1 MWKNFKSAKI
11 WELKQESPKE
21 KFTWKAVIKWIVVII
36 CLWIVILC
44 WKYLVQWGKIALWL
58 LWKTTINTVSKS
70 LWEEMIRDW
79 SGNVNILIIWIGWE
93 RHQWWFL
100 ADTTI
105 VASRSPEKWAVTMIS
120 IPRDLYVAWSWYA
133 WRINWLFARWHS
145 KWWTI
150 GSWAEVLI
158 QKVQQIV
165 WLEIPY
171 YMVADFQWFK
181 EVVDT
186 LWWIE
191 LYVPET
197 IHDTTYPDNNLWYQT
212 FHISAWQ
219 QVLDG
224 ETALK
229 YARSRHT
236 TSDFSRSQR
245 QQEIIKAVL
254 AKALQRENITSVSKL
269 KSYYDTYTRMITT
282 NISSKEVIWMV
293 KYAYMFKNM
302 FSFWFNTY
310 CTYSSYK
317 LTDAACFLYNGNRE
331 SFNGAAVIIPNGA
344 NAWNV
349 SFYEYTQ
356 NFANM
361 VSHNQWYLIE
371 WARIMIRNG
380 IDKSYAQSMRKSPTW
395 WANKIA
401 VKLKK
406 YWFILAGTE
415 NSDETILQ
423 TTAITYGDE
432 YPETIETL
440 KKFIPVNVVKTWQIL
455 TEWTWED
462 IVDQDLWYDI
472 ELILWNDF
480 IDYINETP
488 FSYEK

>member
-1 MWKNFKSAKI
+1 MAKNFKTGKV
-11 WELKQESPKE
+11 WEMTKDLDTQKNKCFSI
-21 KFTWKAVIKWIVVII
+21 IKWIIVLI
-36 CLWIVILC
+36 CLLAVIFL
-44 WKYLVQWGKIALWL
+44 WKYLVKWWQVALWL
-58 LWKTTINTVSKS
+58 LWKGTVNVVSKN
-70 LWEEMIRDW
+70 LWEEMKRDG
-79 SGNVNILIIWIGWE
+79 SGNVNILIVWIGWE
-93 RHQWWFL
+93 KHQWWFL

-105 VASRSPEKWAVTMIS
+105 VASRNPEKWYVTMIS

-133 WRINWLFARWHS
+133 WRINWVFARWHS

-150 GSWAEVLI
+150 WSWAEALI
-158 QKVQQIV
+158 EKVQQIV

-186 LWWIE
+186 LWWVE

-219 QVLDG
+219 QVLDW

-236 TSDFSRSQR
+236 TSDFSRSER
-245 QQEIIKAVL
+245 QQEIIKAVI
-254 AKALQRENITSVSKL
+254 AKALQKENITSVSKL
-269 KSYYDTYTRMITT
+269 KSYYDTYSRMVTT
-282 NISSKEVIWMV
+282 NISSKEVIGMV

-302 FSFWFNTY
+302 FSFGFNTY

-317 LTDAACFLYNGNRE
+317 LTDAACFLYNWNRDQ
-331 SFNGAAVIIPNGA
+331 FNWAAVMIPNWA

-349 SFYEYTQ
+349 SFYDYTQ

-361 VSHNQWYLIE
+361 VSHNQWYLAE
-371 WARIMIRNG
+371 WARIVIKNW
-380 IDKSYAQSMRKSPTW
+380 IDKSYASSMKKSPTW

-406 YWFILAGTE
+406 FWFTIAGTE
-415 NSDETILQ
+415 NSDEIIPQ
-423 TTAITYGDE
+423 TTVVTYWDD
-432 YPETIETL
+432 YTQTIEML
-440 KKFIPVNVVKTWQIL
+440 QKFMPVYIVKTWQIL
-455 TEWTWED
+455 TVWTWEEMAVED
-462 IVDQDLWYDI
+462 KWYDI